1 MFIKVASFIAIPML
15 EIMSQEYNLH
25 LIEKPLNRVIIF
37 SGIKTKY
44 FFSYIA
50 THTIIIFVIIVS
62 FQF

>member
-1 MFIKVASFIAIPML
+1 MKEMFIKVASFIAIPML

-44 FFSYIA
+44 FFS
-50 THTIIIFVIIVS
+50 
-62 FQF
+62 